1 MKEKVR
7 IKSFSKG
14 LVLQLDDQASFDE
27 LLSETAAKFLES
39 KTFFGKE
46 TVAITFSGR
55 KLSPDEEFQMID
67 AIQFNCDLK
76 IPCIVEKNE
85 EQDKVFMKAIRQA
98 EIRELMEVDLDQEIQ
113 VFRGSLRDGEELETP
128 NNVVVF
134 GDVQEGCSI
143 SSEKNVLVLGAI
155 YGTARAGMPHDD
167 GCMIAALEMAPEEIS
182 IGDFKYEPMKKINK
196 WGKKKKEA
204 AQAAKVQGDAIVF
217 EELTKEH
224 LKAF

>member
-27 LLSETAAKFLES
+27 LLSETASKFLEA

-46 TVAITFSGR
+46 TVAITFTGR

-67 AIQFNCDLK
+67 AIQYNCDLR
-76 IPCIVEKNE
+76 IPCIVEKNDA
-85 EQDKVFMKAIRQA
+85 QDKVFMKAIRQA
-98 EIRELMEVDLDQEIQ
+98 EIREMMEVDADQEIQ

-128 NNVVVF
+128 NNVVIF

-155 YGTARAGMPHDD
+155 YGTARAGVPHNDR
-167 GCMIAALEMAPEEIS
+167 CIIAALEMTPEEIS
-182 IGDFKYEPMKKINK
+182 IGDFKYEPMKKTNK

-204 AQAAKVQGDAIVF
+204 AQAAKVQGDTIVF

>member
-76 IPCIVEKNE
+76 IPCIVEKND

-98 EIRELMEVDLDQEIQ
+98 EIREMIGKDHDSGKDL
-113 VFRGSLRDGEELETP
+113 GM
-128 NNVVVF
+128 
-134 GDVQEGCSI
+134 
-143 SSEKNVLVLGAI
+143 EKNWRLPITLWYLGTCRRDVPFLPRRT
-155 YGTARAGMPHDD
+155 YWFSEPYTEPRVPECRMT
-167 GCMIAALEMAPEEIS
+167 MAA
-182 IGDFKYEPMKKINK
+182 
-196 WGKKKKEA
+196 
-204 AQAAKVQGDAIVF
+204 
-217 EELTKEH
+217 
-224 LKAF
+224 